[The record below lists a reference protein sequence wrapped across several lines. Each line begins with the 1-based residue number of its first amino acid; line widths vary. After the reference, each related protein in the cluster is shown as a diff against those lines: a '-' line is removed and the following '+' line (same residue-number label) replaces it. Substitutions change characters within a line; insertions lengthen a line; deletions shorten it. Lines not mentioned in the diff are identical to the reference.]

1 MPLIYASM
9 CECVH
14 VWLHVC
20 TCAWGRGIPAGTT
33 DGAEGSVM
41 ATFSLGTAGPLLAL
55 PHLLFTTGQLQCH
68 CWSLLPH
75 AHRHTHTHARAH
87 CQKQWTETAKVP
99 NCNTNTKQ
107 CLIAW
112 DRNKSVI
119 RTLEY
124 VSNWVQ
130 TSRESSFS
138 SVKSRRERF
147 GYIPDGW
154 HYIISRFSIIHSQQM
169 CKQAPV
175 LRSPHYFFLPPSVW
189 V

>member
-1 MPLIYASM
+1 M

-55 PHLLFTTGQLQCH
+55 PHLLFMTGQLQCH

-75 AHRHTHTHARAH
+75 TYRH

-99 NCNTNTKQ
+99 SYNTNTKQ
-107 CLIAW
+107 CFIAW
-112 DRNKSVI
+112 GRNKSVI
-119 RTLEY
+119 CTLEY
-124 VSNWVQ
+124 ISDWVQ
-130 TSRESSFS
+130 THWQVLNPTTECEDPNREL
-138 SVKSRRERF
+138 
-147 GYIPDGW
+147 GHIPNGW
-154 HYIISRFSIIHSQQM
+154 HYIITQFSIIHSQQM
-169 CKQAPV
+169 CKQAPAQQF
-175 LRSPHYFFLPPSVW
+175 PHYFSV
-189 V
+189 